1 VGVCG
6 CALSQ
11 CAANVWPPPS
21 TTSDFRGRL
30 QTYFDSMWALGDRL
44 RDLCALS
51 LQLPSAEADALASAF
66 ASPSLTLT
74 LNHYSAEHSD
84 PSAGVLGCGA
94 HTDYGLLTILLM
106 DDVPALQV
114 ASTKCGESVFR
125 RQSKRAGVGQSD
137 ASLGRQR
144 NQSVRTATFVG
155 VDRR

>member
-84 PSAGVLGCGA
+84 
-94 HTDYGLLTILLM
+94 YGLLTILLM